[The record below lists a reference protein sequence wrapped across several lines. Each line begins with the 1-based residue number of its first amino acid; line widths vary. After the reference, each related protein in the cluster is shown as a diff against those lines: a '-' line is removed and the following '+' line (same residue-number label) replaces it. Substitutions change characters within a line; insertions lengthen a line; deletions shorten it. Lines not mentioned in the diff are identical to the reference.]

1 MESLVLILIISFP
14 ALIILAIRENRKS
27 RNREFRARLLA
38 EARQFMADVQDGHV
52 LPTVPAD
59 IILKPGEIAFYAAP
73 SVLYETRAVRHHQAG
88 HAGFRVAKGVYVG
101 GTSGCSVS
109 NQEWGKIGAGRLTVT
124 NKRLVFEGGGAHRSI
139 PLKKTVSV
147 VSSFTDVQVSAEG
160 RQKTMA
166 FEAANPLIL
175 AGIIRICCQVEDPLD
190 FSQATLNVSFVEC

>member
-1 MESLVLILIISFP
+1 MEYLILILILIII
-14 ALIILAIRENRKS
+14 AMLIVRATRASEK
-27 RNREFRARLLA
+27 REFRARLLA
-38 EARQFMADVQDGHV
+38 EARQFMADVQNAHV

-59 IILKPGEIAFYAAP
+59 IILKAGESAFYAAP
-73 SVLYETRAVRHHQAG
+73 AVLYETRAVRHYQSG
-88 HAGFRVAKGVYVG
+88 HAGFRVAKGVYIG
-101 GTSGCSVS
+101 ATSGCSLS
-109 NQEWGKIGAGRLTVT
+109 SQEWSKIDAGRLTVT

-139 PLKKTVSV
+139 PLKKIVSV

-190 FSQATLNVSFVEC
+190 LAQATLNVSFVEC